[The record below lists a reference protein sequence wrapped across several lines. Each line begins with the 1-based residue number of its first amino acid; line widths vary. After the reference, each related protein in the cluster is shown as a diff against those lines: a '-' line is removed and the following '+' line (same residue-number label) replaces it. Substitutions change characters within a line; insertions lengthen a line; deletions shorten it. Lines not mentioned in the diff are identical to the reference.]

1 MPCQVPCQM
10 TSHGTKSK
18 QSAFPS
24 RRNEFVSI
32 AGINNRFALIRRS
45 RDWKY
50 SCCKLSMRFPVK
62 GLGAGQSNL
71 VRVAATRLPTM
82 FGVFD
87 LVGFERASLNKGR
100 TESAFLLMLG
110 NVKNGAPLLRI
121 HSQCFTGEVLGS
133 LRCDCRGRADI
144 RL

>member
-1 MPCQVPCQM
+1 
-10 TSHGTKSK
+10 
-18 QSAFPS
+18 
-24 RRNEFVSI
+24 
-32 AGINNRFALIRRS
+32 
-45 RDWKY
+45 
-50 SCCKLSMRFPVK
+50 MRFPVK